1 MVTKED
7 SFPKNIAM
15 INKLGKNGIRLV
27 SELGELALFGFSSV
41 STFLPQRHR
50 LEKLTRAVYEIGVRC
65 VPITLIVGLF
75 TGLVLGLQLY
85 YVLTN
90 FSSESLLGQ
99 AVALSIILEIGPVF
113 TAIMIVGQAG
123 SALSAELGIQRN
135 AEQIDALSTMKI
147 APIGFLVSPRLLAAF
162 ICFPILTA
170 AFNIVGI
177 WGGYLSGVAML
188 GVDSGAYWTR
198 IFESVTGQNIFD
210 SMLKAVVFGLITT
223 LICAFQGY
231 YTHKKASVP
240 GSRGVSETTTRA
252 VVLSSIAIL
261 AADFVLTSFLLVR

>member
-1 MVTKED
+1 
-7 SFPKNIAM
+7 M
-15 INKLGKNGIRLV
+15 IYKLGNNGIKLI
-27 SELGELALFGFSSV
+27 SELGELTLFALSSIK
-41 STFLPQRHR
+41 SFLPQNHR
-50 LEKLTRAVYEIGVRC
+50 LEKIVRAIYEIGVRC

-75 TGLVLGLQLY
+75 TGLVLGLQLF
-85 YVLTN
+85 YVLTK

-123 SALSAELGIQRN
+123 SALSAEIGIQRN

-147 APIGFLVSPRLLAAF
+147 NPIGFLVSPRVLAAL

-170 AFNIVGI
+170 AFNIIGI

-198 IFESVTGQNIFD
+198 IFESVSGQNVAD
-210 SMLKAVVFGLITT
+210 SMLKAFVFGFLTT
-223 LICAFQGY
+223 LVCAFQGY
-231 YTHKKASVP
+231 YTHIKASVP

-252 VVLSSIAIL
+252 VVISSIVIL